1 MKSEDH
7 APTQRLRIA
16 LIGTPNCGKTTLFN
30 ALTGLKHR
38 VGNFAGVTVEYALG
52 SFKVADGSSIDLI
65 DLPGV
70 NGLIPFS
77 SDEAVSVDILLSNVH
92 EQRPDQLWIVA
103 DLDGARRSLLLA
115 GQLRDLGYP
124 CALIFNR
131 LDHASEAAADALC
144 MRVEAEW
151 GIPAVAVS
159 AKSLKRLDRLAAL
172 PFHAV
177 ARPNAK
183 VLFTDDQWAELQSL
197 KPTDPPYKTYHLLV
211 AQDSLDALPSFS
223 VASARTWV
231 DRELAV
237 RLETID
243 RLFGHQLAQLRDS
256 TRPAQQLTRRL
267 DRWLLHPLVGPI
279 AMVLCLMLVFQ
290 VLFTLSAAPMEWVDG
305 VMAQVGGWMH
315 AKFPDVWW
323 SRLLVDG
330 LWSGMQGVLVFI
342 PQIALLFTLVALLEE
357 SGYMARLV
365 SWLDRPMQR
374 LGISGKSATSL
385 LGGFACAVPSIMLVR
400 SLPNR
405 RQRLLTILL
414 VPFMSCSARLPVYV
428 VLIAVLIPDPKPFLG
443 LDVRAWCLAG
453 AYLAGP
459 LIGLLFIQLVAYG
472 FGPRPKAQLLITEL
486 PTYKMPTLQ
495 DVLTTVWDRCKV
507 FVLEAGRVI
516 LVVSMFL
523 WFLAQYGPPGER
535 EVLVARYVQ
544 NLEAHAGDSAKLAL
558 LELEYNTQLLESSWA
573 GVLGRSFEPVIAP
586 LGYDWRIGV
595 ALLTS
600 FAAREVFVGTMNT
613 LFAVGN
619 ADDENYTRL
628 VDRLRKARRS
638 DSDQPLFNLASVV
651 SLLLFYALALQC
663 MSTLA
668 VMRRELGGWSL
679 TFLSLG
685 WHTALAWLAAFAA
698 WQLLS

>member
-1 MKSEDH
+1 MKPEDH
-7 APTQRLRIA
+7 APTPRLRIA
-16 LIGTPNCGKTTLFN
+16 LIGSPNCGKTTLFN

-38 VGNFAGVTVEYALG
+38 VGNFAGVTVEFGLG
-52 SFKVADGSSIDLI
+52 SFKSADGSLIDLI
-65 DLPGV
+65 DLPGI
-70 NGLIPFS
+70 NGLTPFS
-77 SDEAVSVDILLSNVH
+77 SDESVSVDVLLAEVH
-92 EQRPDQLWIVA
+92 EQTPDQLWIVA
-103 DLDGARRSLLLA
+103 DLNGARRSLLLA

-131 LDHASEAAADALC
+131 LDHASETAADALC
-144 MRVEAEW
+144 IRVEAEW

-159 AKSLKRLDRLAAL
+159 AKSLKRRDRLAAL
-172 PFHAV
+172 PFQAA
-177 ARPNAK
+177 ARPNPK
-183 VLFTDDQWAELQSL
+183 RLFTDAQWAELQSL
-197 KPTDPPYKTYHLLV
+197 KPEAPPYKTYRQLV
-211 AQDSLDALPSFS
+211 GKDGLSTLPMFS
-223 VASARTWV
+223 GASARTWI

-237 RLETID
+237 RLEAID
-243 RLFGHQLAQLRDS
+243 RLFGSQLDQLRES
-256 TRPAQQLTRRL
+256 TTPSQQLTRQL
-267 DRWLLHPLVGPI
+267 DRWLLHPLLGPV
-279 AMVLCLMLVFQ
+279 AMVLSLVLVFQ
-290 VLFTLSAAPMEWVDG
+290 VLFTLSAAPMDWVDG
-305 VMAQVGGWMH
+305 LMAQAGGWMH
-315 AKFPDVWW
+315 AQLPDAWW
-323 SRLLVDG
+323 SRLLIDG

-342 PQIALLFTLVALLEE
+342 PQIALLFALVALLEE

-374 LGISGKSATSL
+374 VGLAGKSATSL
-385 LGGFACAVPSIMLVR
+385 LGGFACAVPSIMLAR

-428 VLIAVLIPDPKPFLG
+428 VLIAVLIPDPQPVFG
-443 LDVRAWCLAG
+443 FDVRAWCLAG

-459 LIGLLFIQLVAYG
+459 LIGLLFIQLAAYG
-472 FGPRPKAQLLITEL
+472 FGPRPQAQLLITEL
-486 PTYKMPTLQ
+486 PNYKMPSPR

-516 LVVSMFL
+516 VVVSIVL
-523 WFLAQYGPPGER
+523 WFLAQYGPPRER
-535 EVLVARYVQ
+535 AVLAARHAQELEAYVGDSVQLVA
-544 NLEAHAGDSAKLAL
+544 LEIQH
-558 LELEYNTQLLESSWA
+558 NTQLLESSWA
-573 GVLGRSFEPVIAP
+573 GMLGRSFEPVIAP

-619 ADDENYTRL
+619 ADDENYNRL
-628 VDRLRKARRS
+628 TDRLRNARRP

-679 TFLSLG
+679 TLLSLG
-685 WHTALAWLAAFAA
+685 WHTTLAWLAAFAA